1 MFNSP
6 DDILQQILIGYVG
19 LENLFNF
26 WVLLASAQRKM
37 CKADKRQLIITLS
50 NAHTMLAYIKCCC
63 FFLLLVREIAKCIVQ
78 SYETA
83 DRHELVR
90 CFFPLSL

>member
-50 NAHTMLAYIKCCC
+50 NAHTIGYAGLYKMLL
-63 FFLLLVREIAKCIVQ
+63 FFSSFSSRNCEMHC
-78 SYETA
+78 S
-83 DRHELVR
+83 EL
-90 CFFPLSL
+90 